1 MIDAHDRSLFSP
13 EHHAFRDTVRRYLS
27 DVIEPRLDA
36 HEADGIVERD
46 AWEKAGAAGLLCP
59 QVPETYGGL
68 GLDFAFNAI
77 VGEELS
83 YLGSAAGFTL
93 QSDIVADYL
102 VHYGSE
108 EQKQRHLPGMVAGT
122 TISAIAMTE
131 PGAGSDLQGLKTIA
145 RPGGNGWTLSGSKTY
160 ITNGQAADLVI
171 VAARTTEEGGAKGI
185 SLFLVEA
192 GDDGFGRGRNLDK
205 IGLHGNDTSEL
216 FFDEVKW
223 PADRLLGSENGG
235 FVMLMQQLPQERLSI
250 AVQSQASAQRAFDE
264 AVKFTSDRKAF
275 GKRVLDFQNS
285 RFTLADL
292 RAKLQV
298 GWAHLDWAIQRHI
311 AGNLSPAEASAAKL
325 WHSEMQWDACDTAL
339 QLHGGAGYMNE
350 YPIARLW
357 RDARV
362 ARIYGGTSEIMKELI
377 GRSIGTA
384 L

>member
-1 MIDAHDRSLFSP
+1 MIESADRSLFNDD
-13 EHHAFRDTVRRYLS
+13 HHAFRDTVRRFLAAE
-27 DVIEPRLDA
+27 IAPNLDA
-36 HEADGIVERD
+36 HEANGIVERA

-59 QVPETYGGL
+59 QVPEAYGGP

-77 VGEELS
+77 VSEEIS
-83 YLGSAAGFTL
+83 YLGSAVGFTL

-108 EQKQRHLPGMVAGT
+108 EQKQRYLPGMVAGT

-145 RPGGNGWTLSGSKTY
+145 RRDGNGWRLSGSKTY
-160 ITNGQAADLVI
+160 ITNGASADLVV
-171 VAARTTEEGGAKGI
+171 VAARSTEEGGARGL

-192 GDDGFGRGRNLDK
+192 GDDGFTRGRNLDK

-216 FFDEVKW
+216 FFDDVHL

-235 FVMLMQQLPQERLSI
+235 FPMLMMQLPQERLSI
-250 AVQSQASAQRAFDE
+250 AVQCQASAQRAFDE
-264 AVKFTSDRKAF
+264 AVRFTADRTAF
-275 GKRVLDFQNS
+275 GKRVLEFQNT
-285 RFTLADL
+285 RFQLADL
-292 RAKLQV
+292 KARLQV
-298 GWAHLDWAIQRHI
+298 GWAHLDWAIARHL
-311 AGNLSPAEASAAKL
+311 AGRLTPVEASAAKL
-325 WHSEMQWDACDTAL
+325 WHSETQWDACDVAL

-377 GRSIGTA
+377 GRSLG
-384 L
+384 

>member
-1 MIDAHDRSLFSP
+1 MIEAADRSIFNSD
-13 EHHAFRDTVRRYLS
+13 HHAFRDTVRRFCAATLA
-27 DVIEPRLDA
+27 PNLDA
-36 HEADGIVERD
+36 HERNGIVERE

-59 QVPETYGGL
+59 QVPEAYGGP

-77 VGEELS
+77 VDEEIC

-108 EQKQRHLPGMVAGT
+108 DQKRRYLPGMVAGT

-131 PGAGSDLQGLKTIA
+131 PGAGSDLQGLRSIA
-145 RPGGNGWTLSGSKTY
+145 RADGNGWRLSGSKTY
-160 ITNGQAADLVI
+160 ITNGVSADLVI
-171 VAARTTEEGGAKGI
+171 VVARTTEEGGARGL
-185 SLFLVEA
+185 SLFLVES
-192 GDDGFGRGRNLDK
+192 GDEGFRRGRNLDK
-205 IGLHGNDTSEL
+205 IGLHGNDTAEL
-216 FFDEVKW
+216 FFDEVSL

-250 AVQSQASAQRAFDE
+250 AVQCQASAQRAFDE
-264 AVKFTSDRKAF
+264 ALAFTRDRKAF
-275 GKRVLDFQNS
+275 GKRILDFQNT
-285 RFTLADL
+285 RFELADL
-292 RAKLQV
+292 KARLQV
-298 GWAHLDWAIQRHI
+298 GWAHLDWAIARHI
-311 AGNLSPAEASAAKL
+311 GGKLTPAEASAAKL
-325 WHSEMQWDACDTAL
+325 WHSEMQWAACDTAL

-377 GRSIGTA
+377 GRSLG
-384 L
+384 